1 MLCLCIICQYHRI
14 VINSVLIVCVCVVDL
29 RQDMLTLQ
37 IIKIMEN
44 IWQNQGL
51 DLRYCSL
58 TLIVYLSALMSYFY
72 TAFLPHYKGLRSSVL
87 CVSRML
93 PYGCLSL
100 GDCVGLIEVVRSSHT
115 IMQIQ
120 CKGGLKGAL
129 QFNSNTLHQW
139 LKDKNKGEMWVP
151 PSRFY
156 FCIILASLESVKQC
170 SLDISIWAKGDVFGE
185 KLMLFRVT
193 AYLFVCIQFCV
204 FNEVLLF

>member
-1 MLCLCIICQYHRI
+1 MSPIITLTHPYVLFVYNLSVSQD

-58 TLIVYLSALMSYFY
+58 PLIVYLSALMSFFY

-139 LKDKNKGEMWVP
+139 LKDKNKGEM
-151 PSRFY
+151 
-156 FCIILASLESVKQC
+156 
-170 SLDISIWAKGDVFGE
+170 
-185 KLMLFRVT
+185 
-193 AYLFVCIQFCV
+193 
-204 FNEVLLF
+204 

>member
-1 MLCLCIICQYHRI
+1 MLCMSISCQSPRM
-14 VINSVLIVCVCVVDL
+14 LLTAAFFIVCVCVLDL

-51 DLRYCSL
+51 DLRY
-58 TLIVYLSALMSYFY
+58 YLSPVISVIISLSVGI
-72 TAFLPHYKGLRSSVL
+72 FLLQFLYSLCPAAVHEDKKKKSAL

-139 LKDKNKGEMWVP
+139 LKDKNKGEM
-151 PSRFY
+151 
-156 FCIILASLESVKQC
+156 
-170 SLDISIWAKGDVFGE
+170 
-185 KLMLFRVT
+185 
-193 AYLFVCIQFCV
+193 
-204 FNEVLLF
+204 